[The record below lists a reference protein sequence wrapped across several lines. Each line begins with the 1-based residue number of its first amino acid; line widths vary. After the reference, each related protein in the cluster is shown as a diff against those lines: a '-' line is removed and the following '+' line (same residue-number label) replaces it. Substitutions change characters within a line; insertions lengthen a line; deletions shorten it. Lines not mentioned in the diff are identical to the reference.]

1 MVNVKPK
8 KVTEYQEMGKNSL
21 WDENVKANFM

>member
-8 KVTEYQEMGKNSL
+8 KVTEYQEMEKNSL